1 MKKSFF
7 HAQKIVTLAFFC
19 LSAASL
25 NAQITSK
32 TSRYEKHEVYEYD
45 TKGNPIKKDGEES
58 RKEKEVSELSEIE
71 LPLRRISYGEFRDDF
86 DRLIADNIRK
96 DAKKIYQEQ
105 ESAKEVNLIEEIEL
119 PITKYYSDEGKL
131 YASENQNYGIS
142 YYNDYSNCSE
152 PKKVVFYDGLGRKIS
167 DSLAKDAKKLYEKQ
181 LRSQE
186 WSSWRNLN
194 LTSFWYGFWGL
205 IKTAIYIV
213 LIVFGISFIWRKV
226 KAEKEDSAKAQ
237 G

>member
-19 LSAASL
+19 LSAAGL

-45 TKGNPIKKDGEES
+45 TKGNTIKKDGEES
-58 RKEKEVSELSEIE
+58 RKEKEVSEFSEIE

-119 PITKYYSDEGKL
+119 PITKCYAEEEKL

-142 YYNDYSNCSE
+142 YYNDYSSYSE

-181 LRSQE
+181 LRAQE
-186 WSSWRNLN
+186 WSSWRSIN

-213 LIVFGISFIWRKV
+213 LIVFGISFVWRKV

>member
-45 TKGNPIKKDGEES
+45 TKGNTIKKDGEKS
-58 RKEKEVSELSEIE
+58 RKEKEVTELSEIE
-71 LPLRRISYGEFRDDF
+71 LPLRRISYSEFRDDF
-86 DRLIADNIRK
+86 DRLIADDLRK
-96 DAKKIYQEQ
+96 DAKKLYQEQ
-105 ESAKEVNLIEEIEL
+105 EASKEVNLIEEIEL
-119 PITKYYSDEGKL
+119 PITKCYAEEGKL
-131 YASENQNYGIS
+131 YASGNQNYGIS
-142 YYNDYSNCSE
+142 YYNNYSSGSE
-152 PKKVVFYDGLGRKIS
+152 PKKILFYDGLGRKIS

-181 LRSQE
+181 LCSQE
-186 WSSWRNLN
+186 WASWRNLN

-226 KAEKEDSAKAQ
+226 KDDKEKSAKK
-237 G
+237 